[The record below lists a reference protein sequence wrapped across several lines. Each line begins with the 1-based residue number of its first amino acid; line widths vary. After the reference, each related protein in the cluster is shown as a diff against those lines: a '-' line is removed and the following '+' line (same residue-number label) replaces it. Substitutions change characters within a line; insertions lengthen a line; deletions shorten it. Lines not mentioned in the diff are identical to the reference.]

1 MGTEENYLDNL
12 LHRSKEGKQDE
23 VQHNLET
30 DGELLESQVAQ
41 ESEDMPEINWENLEI
56 PQESGYKA

>member
-30 DGELLESQVAQ
+30 DGELLEPQVA
-41 ESEDMPEINWENLEI
+41 
-56 PQESGYKA
+56 

>member
-30 DGELLESQVAQ
+30 DGELLEPQVAQ
-41 ESEDMPEINWENLEI
+41 ESEDMPEIN
-56 PQESGYKA
+56 